1 MTAHE
6 QNDFQTSRPTGYES
20 NAKAASLPRDG
31 QAEVQP
37 NEPTAPVGEANE
49 QQAGAPPKFL
59 IEEDNRR
66 AVIKVIG
73 VGGGG
78 CNAVQHMMNKQLY
91 GVEFVAMNTDEQ
103 AVSELSIG
111 TKLTI
116 GDKITGGLG
125 AGAKPK
131 IGENAALEDAGQ
143 ISEIL
148 EGAHMV
154 FIAAGMGGGT
164 GTGAAPVVARL
175 AKEKGILTVAV
186 VTKPFEA
193 EGRDAA
199 AEAGLAALKLQ
210 VDSMIVISNEKL
222 VAISPEKCTVLD
234 AFAAADDVLYGAVE
248 GIADVILRP
257 GRINTDFADVKTVMS
272 AKGLAM
278 MGSGQAS
285 GEERAREATE
295 AAISCPLLDGVDIN
309 GAQGILVNVTTGP
322 SMTMP
327 EFQEILA
334 RVRECA
340 SDHAE
345 IIRGWILDP
354 EMGDELKVTIVAT
367 GLGKSLRPPSIAVDN
382 TSLEGEPNYP
392 DFEDPTWRRRG
403 DAFRAQSAAPAID
416 PLSAPAGDIDFL
428 DVPTFLRRQVD

>member
-1 MTAHE
+1 MAAHE
-6 QNDFQTSRPTGYES
+6 QSEFQADRPAVDE
-20 NAKAASLPRDG
+20 ASAPP
-31 QAEVQP
+31 AEP
-37 NEPTAPVGEANE
+37 PPVGESNE

-59 IEEDNRR
+59 IEEDDRR

-78 CNAVQHMMNKQLY
+78 CNAVQYMMDKQLY
-91 GVEFVAMNTDEQ
+91 GVEFVAMNTDVQ
-103 AVSELSIG
+103 ALSELSIP
-111 TKLTI
+111 TKLPL
-116 GDKITGGLG
+116 GDRITEGLG

-131 IGENAALEDAGQ
+131 IGENAALEDADQ
-143 ISEIL
+143 INEIL

-175 AKEKGILTVAV
+175 AREKAILTVAV
-186 VTKPFEA
+186 VTKPFEL
-193 EGRDAA
+193 ELRDAV
-199 AEAGLAALKLQ
+199 AETGLAALEQQ

-222 VAISPEKCTVLD
+222 QAASTETCTVD
-234 AFAAADDVLYGAVE
+234 NAFAAADDVLYGAVE

-278 MGSGQAS
+278 MGSGRAT

-309 GAQGILVNVTTGP
+309 GAQGILVNITTGP
-322 SMTMP
+322 SLTMP

-334 RVRECA
+334 RVRECS
-340 SDHAE
+340 SDQAQ

-354 EMGDELKVTIVAT
+354 EMEDELKVTVIAT
-367 GLGKSLRPPSIAVDN
+367 GLGKPPSIAVDN
-382 TSLEGEPNYP
+382 TPFERAPNYP

-403 DAFRAQSAAPAID
+403 EAFQAQAAAPAID
-416 PLSAPAGDIDFL
+416 LMSAAPEGDVDYL

>member
-1 MTAHE
+1 MAAHE
-6 QNDFQTSRPTGYES
+6 QSEFRTGRPVIGEPT
-20 NAKAASLPRDG
+20 APAAEPPRWDG
-31 QAEVQP
+31 QAEVQSSQP
-37 NEPTAPVGEANE
+37 PVTVGESNE

-59 IEEDNRR
+59 IEEDDRH
-66 AVIKVIG
+66 AVIKVVG

-78 CNAVQHMMNKQLY
+78 CNAVQYMMNKRLY
-91 GVEFVAMNTDEQ
+91 GVEFVAMNTDVQ
-103 AVSELSIG
+103 ALAELDIP
-111 TKLTI
+111 TKLPL
-116 GDKITGGLG
+116 GDKITAGLG

-131 IGENAALEDAGQ
+131 IGENAALEDADQ
-143 ISEIL
+143 INEIL

-175 AKEKGILTVAV
+175 AREKGILTVAV
-186 VTKPFEA
+186 VTKPFEL
-193 EGRDAA
+193 ELRDAV
-199 AEAGLAALKLQ
+199 AEEGLAALEQQ

-222 VAISPEKCTVLD
+222 QAISEETCTVD
-234 AFAAADDVLYGAVE
+234 NAFSAADDVLYGAVE

-278 MGSGQAS
+278 MGSGRAT

-309 GAQGILVNVTTGP
+309 GAQGILVNITTGP
-322 SMTMP
+322 SLTMP

-340 SDHAE
+340 SDQAE

-354 EMGDELKVTIVAT
+354 EMEEELKVTVIAT
-367 GLGKSLRPPSIAVDN
+367 GLGKPPSLAVDN
-382 TSLEGEPNYP
+382 TSLEREPNYP
-392 DFEDPTWRRRG
+392 DFENPTWQRRG
-403 DAFRAQSAAPAID
+403 EALRAQSAAPAID
-416 PLSAPAGDIDFL
+416 PLSAVPDGDIDFL

>member
-1 MTAHE
+1 MDAHE
-6 QNDFQTSRPTGYES
+6 QSEFQAGRPLVGES
-20 NAKAASLPRDG
+20 
-31 QAEVQP
+31 
-37 NEPTAPVGEANE
+37 TAPAAEPPPVAGSDE
-49 QQAGAPPKFL
+49 QQAGPPPKFL
-59 IEEDNRR
+59 IEEEDGRR

-78 CNAVQHMMNKQLY
+78 CNAVQYMMDKQLY
-91 GVEFVAMNTDEQ
+91 GVEFVAMNTDVQ
-103 AVSELSIG
+103 ALAELSIP
-111 TKLTI
+111 TKLPL
-116 GDKITGGLG
+116 GDKITEGLG

-131 IGENAALEDAGQ
+131 IGENAALEDADQ
-143 ISEIL
+143 INEIL

-175 AKEKGILTVAV
+175 AREKGVLTVAV
-186 VTKPFEA
+186 VTKPFELELRDDVA
-193 EGRDAA
+193 GEG
-199 AEAGLAALKLQ
+199 LVALEQQ

-222 VAISPEKCTVLD
+222 QAISEETCTVD
-234 AFAAADDVLYGAVE
+234 NAFSAADDVLYGAVE

-278 MGSGQAS
+278 MGSGRAT

-309 GAQGILVNVTTGP
+309 GAQGILVNITAGP
-322 SMTMP
+322 SLTMP

-334 RVRECA
+334 RVRECS
-340 SDHAE
+340 SDQAQV
-345 IIRGWILDP
+345 IRGWILDP
-354 EMGDELKVTIVAT
+354 EMDEELKVTVIAT
-367 GLGKSLRPPSIAVDN
+367 GLGKQPSIAVDN
-382 TSLEGEPNYP
+382 TAFGKEPNYP

-403 DAFRAQSAAPAID
+403 EAFQGQAAAPAVD
-416 PLSAPAGDIDFL
+416 LRTAAPDGDVDFL

>member
-1 MTAHE
+1 MDTQE
-6 QNDFQTSRPTGYES
+6 QSNFPTNKPFDGES
-20 NAKAASLPRDG
+20 SAPAAAPQPRDG
-31 QAEVQP
+31 QAEVQSS
-37 NEPTAPVGEANE
+37 EPAVPVGDPNE
-49 QQAGAPPKFL
+49 QQAGSQPKFV
-59 IEEDNRR
+59 IEEDSRR
-66 AVIKVIG
+66 PVIKVIG
-73 VGGGG
+73 IGGGG
-78 CNAVQHMMNKQLY
+78 GNAVQHMMDKQLY
-91 GVEFVAMNTDEQ
+91 GVEFVAMNTDVQ
-103 AVSELSIG
+103 ALSKLGIG
-111 TKLTI
+111 TKLPI
-116 GDKITGGLG
+116 GDKITEGLG

-131 IGENAALEDAGQ
+131 IGENAALEDADQ

-154 FIAAGMGGGT
+154 FVAAGMGGGT

-175 AKEKGILTVAV
+175 AREKGILTVAV
-186 VTKPFEA
+186 VTKPFEM
-193 EGRDAA
+193 ELRDAM
-199 AEAGLAALKLQ
+199 AEAGLAALEQQ

-222 VAISPEKCTVLD
+222 YALSTEELTVEN

-272 AKGLAM
+272 TKGLAM
-278 MGSGQAS
+278 MGSGRAA
-285 GEERAREATE
+285 GKERAREATE

-309 GAQGILVNVTTGP
+309 GAQGILVNITAGP
-322 SMTMP
+322 SLTIP

-340 SDHAE
+340 SDQAE

-354 EMGDELKVTIVAT
+354 KMEDDLKVTVIAT
-367 GLGKSLRPPSIAVDN
+367 GLGKPPSLAVDN
-382 TSLEGEPNYP
+382 TSLEREPNYP

-403 DAFRAQSAAPAID
+403 EALRAQSAAPAID
-416 PLSAPAGDIDFL
+416 PLSAAPEGDVNYL

>member
-1 MTAHE
+1 MA
-6 QNDFQTSRPTGYES
+6 RP
-20 NAKAASLPRDG
+20 KFVR
-31 QAEVQP
+31 

-257 GRINTDFADVKTVMS
+257 GRINT
-272 AKGLAM
+272 GLR
-278 MGSGQAS
+278 GRQDGHERQGLGNDGQRPS
-285 GEERAREATE
+285 VWRGTRPGGHRSRH
-295 AAISCPLLDGVDIN
+295 ILPLLDGVDIN

-403 DAFRAQSAAPAID
+403 DC
-416 PLSAPAGDIDFL
+416 
-428 DVPTFLRRQVD
+428 VPSPVGRSGH

>member
-1 MTAHE
+1 MSAHE
-6 QNDFQTSRPTGYES
+6 QSEFQADRPTVGES
-20 NAKAASLPRDG
+20 SAPP
-31 QAEVQP
+31 AEP
-37 NEPTAPVGEANE
+37 PPVGGSDER
-49 QQAGAPPKFL
+49 QAGPPPKFL
-59 IEEDNRR
+59 IEEDDRR

-78 CNAVQHMMNKQLY
+78 CNAVQYMMDKRLY
-91 GVEFVAMNTDEQ
+91 GVEFVAMNTDVQ
-103 AVSELSIG
+103 ALAELSIP
-111 TKLTI
+111 TKLPL
-116 GDKITGGLG
+116 GDKITEGLG

-131 IGENAALEDAGQ
+131 IGENAALEDADQ
-143 ISEIL
+143 INEIL

-175 AKEKGILTVAV
+175 AREKTILTVAV
-186 VTKPFEA
+186 VTKPFEM
-193 EGRDAA
+193 ELRDAE
-199 AEAGLAALKLQ
+199 AEAGLAALEQQ

-222 VAISPEKCTVLD
+222 QENSTEACTVD
-234 AFAAADDVLYGAVE
+234 KAFAAADDVLYGAVE

-278 MGSGQAS
+278 MGSGRAT

-309 GAQGILVNVTTGP
+309 GAQGILVNITTGP
-322 SMTMP
+322 SLTMP

-340 SDHAE
+340 SDQAQ

-354 EMGDELKVTIVAT
+354 EMEEELKVTVIAT
-367 GLGKSLRPPSIAVDN
+367 GLGKPPSPSIAVDN
-382 TSLEGEPNYP
+382 TPFERPPNYP

-403 DAFRAQSAAPAID
+403 EAFQAQSAAPAVD
-416 PLSAPAGDIDFL
+416 LRSAAPEGDVDYL